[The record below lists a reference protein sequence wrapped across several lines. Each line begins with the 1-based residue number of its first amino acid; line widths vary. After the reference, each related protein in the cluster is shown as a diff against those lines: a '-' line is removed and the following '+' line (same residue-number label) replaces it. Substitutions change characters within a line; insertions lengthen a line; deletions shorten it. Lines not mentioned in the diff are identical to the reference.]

1 MPPLQSIPSI
11 VLSRPKGGSA
21 DPYAADAPQTAILQR
36 EAGEISA
43 EHHFFIA
50 AQGGSR
56 QRRAR
61 RGQRREEVTFFRVS
75 FFLTPSSKTQ
85 FTTVANPSPLG
96 LFAFALTALLMTG
109 ANTALTEDGATQ
121 HRVACYG
128 LMYGGLAQ
136 IMAAVYEMKR
146 GSTFGATTF
155 YTYGGYWVGLSLL
168 TLLHDGGAG
177 GVEGAQAAP
186 HVDQM
191 VLVLYGVLTVIFFG
205 ATLRMNRALQ
215 AVFFGL
221 AVLHFLLAI
230 GLTYPVA
237 RHVAGWWGIGVSLT
251 ATYTGVAE
259 LYNEVYGRV
268 LIPLGEMRTEPAA
281 AKPPA
286 AEISDEMGRECVV

>member
-1 MPPLQSIPSI
+1 MRRTRRKLRFYSARLVRYQRNITFLLRRREA
-11 VLSRPKGGSA
+11 VARGARDGGS
-21 DPYAADAPQTAILQR
+21 DVRKLPFL
-36 EAGEISA
+36 GCL
-43 EHHFFIA
+43 
-50 AQGGSR
+50 
-56 QRRAR
+56 
-61 RGQRREEVTFFRVS
+61 
-75 FFLTPSSKTQ
+75 FLTPSSKTQ

-191 VLVLYGVLTVIFFG
+191 VLVLYGVLTMIFFG

-286 AEISDEMGRECVV
+286 TEISDEMGRECVV

>member
-1 MPPLQSIPSI
+1 MEWFIFYCGAGGGEGS
-11 VLSRPKGGSA
+11 SRPPA
-21 DPYAADAPQTAILQR
+21 HVTATAP
-36 EAGEISA
+36 
-43 EHHFFIA
+43 
-50 AQGGSR
+50 
-56 QRRAR
+56 AR
-61 RGQRREEVTFFRVS
+61 KFPCYDVFS
-75 FFLTPSSKTQ
+75 TPLFSNPRTP
-85 FTTVANPSPLG
+85 VANPSPLG

-136 IMAAVYEMKR
+136 ILAAVYEMKR

-177 GVEGAQAAP
+177 GVEGARAAP
-186 HVDQM
+186 RADEM
-191 VLVLYGVLTVIFFG
+191 VLVVYGMLTVIFFG

-221 AVLHFLLAI
+221 AVLHFLLAA
-230 GLTYPVA
+230 GLTFPVA
-237 RHVAGWWGIGVSLT
+237 RHIAGWWGIGVALT

-268 LIPLGEMRTEPAA
+268 VLPLGDVRAKPAA
-281 AKPPA
+281 KSA
-286 AEISDEMGRECVV
+286 AEISEVGREGV

>member
-1 MPPLQSIPSI
+1 MPPLQSLPSI
-11 VLSRPKGGSA
+11 VLSRPKGGSS
-21 DPYAADAPQTAILQR
+21 DPFAADSPQTAILHR
-36 EAGEISA
+36 EA
-43 EHHFFIA
+43 
-50 AQGGSR
+50 
-56 QRRAR
+56 
-61 RGQRREEVTFFRVS
+61 
-75 FFLTPSSKTQ
+75 
-85 FTTVANPSPLG
+85 VANPSPLG

-136 IMAAVYEMKR
+136 ILAAVYEMKR

-177 GVEGAQAAP
+177 GVEGARAAP
-186 HVDQM
+186 RADEM
-191 VLVLYGVLTVIFFG
+191 VLVVYGMLTVIFFG

-221 AVLHFLLAI
+221 AVLHFLLAA
-230 GLTYPVA
+230 GLTFPVA
-237 RHVAGWWGIGVSLT
+237 RHIAGWWGIGVALT

-268 LIPLGEMRTEPAA
+268 VLPLGDVRAKPAA
-281 AKPPA
+281 KSA
-286 AEISDEMGRECVV
+286 AEISEVGREGV

>member
-1 MPPLQSIPSI
+1 
-11 VLSRPKGGSA
+11 
-21 DPYAADAPQTAILQR
+21 
-36 EAGEISA
+36 
-43 EHHFFIA
+43 
-50 AQGGSR
+50 
-56 QRRAR
+56 
-61 RGQRREEVTFFRVS
+61 
-75 FFLTPSSKTQ
+75 
-85 FTTVANPSPLG
+85 
-96 LFAFALTALLMTG
+96 MTG

-136 IMAAVYEMKR
+136 ILAAIYEMKR

-177 GVEGAQAAP
+177 GLEGAQAAP
-186 HVDQM
+186 HADQM
-191 VLVLYGVLTVIFFG
+191 VLVLYGTLTVIFFG

-230 GLTYPVA
+230 GLSFPVA
-237 RHVAGWWGIGVSLT
+237 RHIAGWWGIGVSLT

-268 LIPLGEMRTEPAA
+268 VIPLGEVR
-281 AKPPA
+281 AKPLA
-286 AEISDEMGRECVV
+286 ATKPSAVAVSETGREGVV